1 LKKETQVRAVI
12 DTNLFISGL
21 FAEQGH
27 TYELQELWITGAF
40 ELVVSEKI
48 LTEIEATL
56 CKPHIHTKLFISEG
70 DEEEIIQLIREKAF
84 LITKDRY
91 ETDRI
96 KPDRTD
102 NKFLACA
109 LEADAD
115 YVVSGD
121 NHLLSLKHF
130 HGIQIIDAKTFV
142 KKVTD
147 K

>member
-56 CKPHIHTKLFISEG
+56 CKPYISKKLFVFEG
-70 DEEEIIQLIREKAF
+70 DEKEIIELIREKAF
-84 LITKDRY
+84 LITGDRY
-91 ETDRI
+91 ETDKI
-96 KPDRTD
+96 KSDHTD

>member
-1 LKKETQVRAVI
+1 MKKETQVRAVI

-56 CKPHIHTKLFISEG
+56 CKPYISKKLFVSEG
-70 DEEEIIQLIREKAF
+70 DEKEIIELIREKAF

-91 ETDRI
+91 ETDKI
-96 KPDRTD
+96 KSDRTD

-121 NHLLSLKHF
+121 NHLLSLKHYY
-130 HGIQIIDAKTFV
+130 GIQIIDAKTFV